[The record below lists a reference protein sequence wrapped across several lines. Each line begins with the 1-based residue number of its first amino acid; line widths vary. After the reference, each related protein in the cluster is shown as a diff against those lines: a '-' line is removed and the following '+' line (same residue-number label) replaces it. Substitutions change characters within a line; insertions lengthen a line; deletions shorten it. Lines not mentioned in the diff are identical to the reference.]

1 MRVSSW
7 LKFTVLAA
15 LGPQALAEVL
25 ADHGADTASLVAR
38 DHPYDLGEPHPQPGD
53 TVSYPPRIPPAGTH
67 NSPSYATNGASH
79 KSNHHKRGDKGEQH
93 YATDNNYDDHGRNL
107 KWGEG
112 RKLPQNQWSNPF
124 MPHTARK
131 EEIEKKK
138 EDHPQKSKEVHTCE
152 ACPQA
157 SLHTRRSVQSESA
170 PQGHIAARA
179 DDDTRSG
186 KLGVDEHG
194 NPIYKGRHG
203 RSTRIVARADDDAHW
218 GKQGVDE
225 HGNPIRKN
233 RHGRPTRIMARADD
247 PHSGKL
253 GVDEHGNPIRKSRH
267 GRPTRI
273 VARADDPHSGK
284 LGVDEHGNPIRK
296 SRHGHPTRIV
306 ARADDDAHWGK
317 QGVDEHGNPI
327 NKNGRGQRS
336 HRNRKVLSRR
346 RQPTSNIP
354 EDLQPMPPTSPKSP
368 KSPNSSRKTKT
379 QTSTGT
385 GEAAPLPR
393 DNQVYNDDGSF
404 NKYSARRDLEA
415 RNEPKYHDTHADPSF
430 RDKGVHMDD
439 VSIAP
444 HGRRPTGKGKACRAK
459 PHRA

>member
-131 EEIEKKK
+131 EEFEKKK

-233 RHGRPTRIMARADD
+233 RHGRPTRI
-247 PHSGKL
+247 
-253 GVDEHGNPIRKSRH
+253 
-267 GRPTRI
+267 

-284 LGVDEHGNPIRK
+284 LGVDEHGNPIK
-296 SRHGHPTRIV
+296 
-306 ARADDDAHWGK
+306 
-317 QGVDEHGNPI
+317 
-327 NKNGRGQRS
+327 KNGRGQRS

-346 RQPTSNIP
+346 MQPTSNIP

-439 VSIAP
+439 GSIAP
-444 HGRRPTGKGKACRAK
+444 HGRRPTGKGKACRAR